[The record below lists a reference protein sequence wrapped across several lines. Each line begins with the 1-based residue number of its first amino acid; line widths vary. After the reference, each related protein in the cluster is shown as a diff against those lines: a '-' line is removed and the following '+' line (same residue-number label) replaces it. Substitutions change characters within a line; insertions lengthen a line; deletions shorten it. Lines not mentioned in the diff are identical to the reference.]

1 VTQHG
6 SFPDRPRGRR
16 ARHSNEVPQDELE
29 FPDLAPIRDRRL
41 SESDNRG
48 MSGAGGRGRHSA
60 PAGPDA
66 PASQGPWADPAE
78 SPGYAEQG
86 QPEYGQPAQ
95 YSGQRGQR
103 YAPQPDYTP
112 QDYAQQSHQGQQYR
126 GQPEYDD
133 PQAPLPAAPPSAAPS
148 SPAPP
153 AGAPS
158 RRSRRAQQPRPQ
170 RPAGSPGSDAEISDD
185 PMEAFSERWRRRG
198 ADSPPDSGTRK
209 RLYYITGGVALVAVA
224 AIVLLVVNV
233 TGGKSGK
240 VGFGSLVT
248 TFLPG
253 EIQKVPDACKAVSSA
268 TLSQYLP
275 GGQPAVAFPPLNGG
289 TDSQCTWTLDKA
301 PTYRVIE
308 VDINAFSPSGLAS
321 GNGSATFA
329 ASDSYAADLQ
339 TMQKPPA
346 NSGQPVAATTD
357 IPGLGNAAFSATQV
371 FNRNGTISYKATVF
385 ARYHNVV
392 VTAVVNG
399 LDKAT
404 TSKGTYGP
412 VSMDTLQAAALQ
424 AARQAVAQL
433 PK

>member
-16 ARHSNEVPQDELE
+16 ARHSNEVPQDERE

-41 SESDNRG
+41 SESDNPG
-48 MSGAGGRGRHSA
+48 LTGAGGRGRHSA

-66 PASQGPWADPAE
+66 PAGQAPWADPAE
-78 SPGYAEQG
+78 YPGYAEQG
-86 QPEYGQPAQ
+86 PAEYGQPAQ
-95 YSGQRGQR
+95 YGGQRGQR

-112 QDYAQQSHQGQQYR
+112 QDYAQQDYAAQQGRQGQQHG
-126 GQPEYDD
+126 GQPQYDD
-133 PQAPLPAAPPSAAPS
+133 PQAPPSAAPPSA
-148 SPAPP
+148 
-153 AGAPS
+153 APS
-158 RRSRRAQQPRPQ
+158 RRSRRAQQPRQQ
-170 RPAGSPGSDAEISDD
+170 RPAGSPELGSEVSDD

-198 ADSPPDSGTRK
+198 ADSPPGTRTRK

-224 AIVLLVVNV
+224 AIVALVVNF

-268 TLSQYLP
+268 TLGQYLP

-301 PTYRVIE
+301 PAYRVIE
-308 VDINAFSPSGLAS
+308 VDISAFSPSGLAS

-346 NSGQPVAATTD
+346 NSGQPVAVTTD
-357 IPGLGNAAFSATQV
+357 ISGLGNAAFSATQV

-399 LDKAT
+399 LDKAI

-412 VSMDTLQAAALQ
+412 VSMDTLKAAALQ
-424 AARQAVAQL
+424 AAREAVAQL

>member
-16 ARHSNEVPQDELE
+16 ARHSDEVPQDERE
-29 FPDLAPIRDRRL
+29 FPDLPPIRERRL

-48 MSGAGGRGRHSA
+48 MPGAGGRGRHSA
-60 PAGPDA
+60 PASA
-66 PASQGPWADPAE
+66 PANHGGPATPGAATGPAPGEWGTAPWADQAP
-78 SPGYAEQG
+78 
-86 QPEYGQPAQ
+86 PEYGQPAP
-95 YSGQRGQR
+95 YAGPRGQR
-103 YAPQPDYTP
+103 SAPP
-112 QDYAQQSHQGQQYR
+112 QDYALEPGRQGQQDQ
-126 GQPEYDD
+126 GQQQYDG
-133 PQAPLPAAPPSAAPS
+133 PQAPPAAAAPS
-148 SPAPP
+148 RH
-153 AGAPS
+153 S
-158 RRSRRAQQPRPQ
+158 RRGRQPRQ
-170 RPAGSPGSDAEISDD
+170 ERPADALDTEISDD
-185 PMEAFSERWRRRG
+185 PMEAFSQRWHRRG
-198 ADSPPDSGTRK
+198 ADVPPDMRVRK
-209 RLYYITGGVALVAVA
+209 RLYIITGGVALVAIA
-224 AIVLLVVNV
+224 AIVALVVNF
-233 TGGKSGK
+233 TSGKSGR

-253 EIQKVPDACKAVSSA
+253 EIQKVPDACKAVSPA

-339 TMQKPPA
+339 TMQKPSA
-346 NSGQPVAATTD
+346 GSGQPVATTTD
-357 IPGLGNAAFSATQV
+357 IPGLGTAAFSATQV

-385 ARYHNVV
+385 ARYHNVI

-399 LDKAT
+399 LNQAT

-412 VSMDTLQAAALQ
+412 VSMDTLQAAALE
-424 AARQAVAQL
+424 AAKEAVGQL

>member
-16 ARHSNEVPQDELE
+16 ARHSDEVPQDDRE
-29 FPDLAPIRDRRL
+29 FPDLPPIRGRRL

-48 MSGAGGRGRHSA
+48 LPETGGRGRHSA
-60 PAGPDA
+60 PAGHGGPADPSA
-66 PASQGPWADPAE
+66 PTGPAQGEWGTAPWAEPAP
-78 SPGYAEQG
+78 PG
-86 QPEYGQPAQ
+86 YGQPAPYAGRQ
-95 YSGQRGQR
+95 GQR
-103 YAPQPDYTP
+103 YAPQ
-112 QDYAQQSHQGQQYR
+112 QDYAQQDFAQQQGRQGQQYP
-126 GQPEYDD
+126 GQQQYDD
-133 PQAPLPAAPPSAAPS
+133 PQAP
-148 SPAPP
+148 PAP
-153 AGAPS
+153 AVPS
-158 RRSRRAQQPRPQ
+158 RHSRRRQQPRQQLPE
-170 RPAGSPGSDAEISDD
+170 GSANGLDTEVSDD
-185 PMEAFSERWRRRG
+185 PMEAFSQRWHRRG
-198 ADSPPDSGTRK
+198 AEAPRDAPTRK
-209 RLYYITGGVALVAVA
+209 RLYIITGAVALVAVA
-224 AIVLLVVNV
+224 AIVALVVNF

-253 EIQKVPDACKAVSSA
+253 EIQKVPDACKAVSPA

-308 VDINAFSPSGLAS
+308 VDISAFSPSGLAS

-346 NSGQPVAATTD
+346 NSGQPVATTTD
-357 IPGLGNAAFSATQV
+357 IPGLGTAAFSATQV
-371 FNRNGTISYKATVF
+371 FDRNGTISYKATVF
-385 ARYHNVV
+385 ARYHNVI

-399 LDKAT
+399 LNKAT

-412 VSMDTLQAAALQ
+412 VSMDTLKAAALE

>member
-1 VTQHG
+1 
-6 SFPDRPRGRR
+6 
-16 ARHSNEVPQDELE
+16 
-29 FPDLAPIRDRRL
+29 
-41 SESDNRG
+41 
-48 MSGAGGRGRHSA
+48 M
-60 PAGPDA
+60 
-66 PASQGPWADPAE
+66 
-78 SPGYAEQG
+78 
-86 QPEYGQPAQ
+86 
-95 YSGQRGQR
+95 
-103 YAPQPDYTP
+103 
-112 QDYAQQSHQGQQYR
+112 
-126 GQPEYDD
+126 
-133 PQAPLPAAPPSAAPS
+133 
-148 SPAPP
+148 
-153 AGAPS
+153 
-158 RRSRRAQQPRPQ
+158 
-170 RPAGSPGSDAEISDD
+170 SDD
-185 PMEAFSERWRRRG
+185 PMAAFSERWRRRG
-198 ADSPPDSGTRK
+198 ADSPPDPRTRK
-209 RLYYITGGVALVAVA
+209 RLYYITCGVALIAVA
-224 AIVLLVVNV
+224 AIVLLVVNI
-233 TGGKSGK
+233 TGGKSGN

-268 TLSQYLP
+268 TLGQYLP

-308 VDINAFSPSGLAS
+308 VDISAFSPSGLAS

-385 ARYHNVV
+385 ARYHNVI

-399 LDKAT
+399 LDKAI

-412 VSMDTLQAAALQ
+412 VSMDTLKAAALQ
-424 AARQAVAQL
+424 AAREALAQL

>member
-16 ARHSNEVPQDELE
+16 ARHSDEVPQDDRE

-48 MSGAGGRGRHSA
+48 LPGTSGRGRHSA
-60 PAGPDA
+60 PASPGA
-66 PASQGPWADPAE
+66 PVGQAPWAEQAD
-78 SPGYAEQG
+78 YAEHA
-86 QPEYGQPAQ
+86 PPDYGQPAQ
-95 YSGQRGQR
+95 YTERRGQR
-103 YAPQPDYTP
+103 YAPQQDYAP
-112 QDYAQQSHQGQQYR
+112 QDYTQQGGQDQQYR
-126 GQPEYDD
+126 GQRQYDD
-133 PQAPLPAAPPSAAPS
+133 PQPPPAAA
-148 SPAPP
+148 
-153 AGAPS
+153 APS

-170 RPAGSPGSDAEISDD
+170 RPDGLDAEVSDD
-185 PMEAFSERWRRRG
+185 PMEAFSERWHRRG
-198 ADSPPDSGTRK
+198 AEAPQDIRAHK
-209 RLYYITGGVALVAVA
+209 RRLYIVTGGVAVVAIA
-224 AIVLLVVNV
+224 AIVALVVSF
-233 TGGKSGK
+233 TGHKPGK

-253 EIQKVPDACKAVSSA
+253 EIQKVPDACKAVSPA
-268 TLSQYLP
+268 TLGQYLP

-346 NSGQPVAATTD
+346 NSGQPVATTTD
-357 IPGLGNAAFSATQV
+357 IPGLGTAAFVATQV
-371 FNRNGTISYKATVF
+371 FDRNGTISYKATVF
-385 ARYHNVV
+385 ARYHNVI

-412 VSMDTLQAAALQ
+412 VSMDTLKAAALD
-424 AARQAVAQL
+424 AAKQAVAQL